1 MKMEICLSVI
11 TLRLTNKHFLQIK
24 IQTPKVQVS
33 AGNTELVNRLSQCRE
48 GWSYNVEMTNLQDG
62 MSRNGA
68 YVGIRQYYA
77 CRIKK
82 FRISW
87 EHFIASERGRSS
99 WLYLF
104 NCKTTMNHQW
114 DVSKKKAYEVLAR
127 IKARHLQG
135 SWVSIHAQGHL
146 EYHIQF

>member
-1 MKMEICLSVI
+1 MEIYLSVI

-24 IQTPKVQVS
+24 IWTPKVQVS
-33 AGNTELVNRLSQCRE
+33 ADNTELVNMLSQRRK
-48 GWSYNVEMTNLQDG
+48 GWSYNVEMTNLQDW
-62 MSRNGA
+62 MSQSGV
-68 YVGIRQYYA
+68 YVGIRQYDA

-87 EHFIASERGRSS
+87 ELFIASERGRSS

-104 NCKTTMNHQW
+104 NCKTTMYHQW
-114 DVSKKKAYEVLAR
+114 DVSTKKAYEVLAC
-127 IKARHLQG
+127 IKARHFQG
-135 SWVSIHAQGHL
+135 GWVSIRVQGHL